1 MDCLNIPSR
10 TVLGTAQF
18 EPAYGFD
25 EKKGEFTKDYK
36 VTELYDTVWKKG
48 VREIDTALAYG
59 QAHEKIQSYLLQHPD
74 KYFNVTTKFTE
85 KNSKESKSI
94 EKLVSLK
101 NCPKIAVLLHRELDL
116 NNSDAI
122 SFARHFAEK
131 YQKVTKKN

>member
-1 MDCLNIPSR
+1 MDCLDIPSR

-36 VTELYDTVWKKG
+36 VTELFDTVWKKG

-74 KYFNVTTKFTE
+74 RYFNVTTKFTE
-85 KNSKESKSI
+85 KNSKESK
-94 EKLVSLK
+94 
-101 NCPKIAVLLHRELDL
+101 
-116 NNSDAI
+116 
-122 SFARHFAEK
+122 
-131 YQKVTKKN
+131 